1 MKHVPLHPRESER
14 LRVLRSLDILD
25 TDQEQAYDDL
35 ARLAACVCDA
45 PVALISLI
53 DEQRQWFKSECG
65 MAVEETPRDWAFCA
79 HAILGQQLLVVE
91 DASRDGRFRDNPF
104 VTGAP
109 YVRFYAGAPLVM
121 EEGLAVG
128 TLCVVGYESRSL
140 SPEQAD
146 ALQVLAR
153 QVVQQLELRRR
164 LGQLHRL
171 DRAKD
176 EFIAMVSHEMQT
188 PLTSV
193 CGSLSLLR
201 HGKAGRLDQDASQM
215 VDLAHRNA
223 ERLRDIVQDILEL
236 TKLEAG
242 GLQVERQVLDLQALV
257 SRALELNRRQ
267 FDRGAHAVLQDGID
281 SEVWIHGDE
290 QCLLQVLGRLIS
302 NAAKF
307 ASDGDRVEVR
317 LRTAEQTARI
327 EITDHGPGISASDQ
341 TLLFGKF
348 QQIGSG
354 EHRKLP
360 GTGLGL
366 HICKRIVELHRGEL
380 GVESYPN
387 ERTTFHISL
396 PLANTHAPS

>member
-25 TDQEQAYDDL
+25 TGQEQVYDDL
-35 ARLAACVCDA
+35 ARLAARVCDT

-65 MAVEETPRDWAFCA
+65 IEVDETPREWAFCA
-79 HAILGQQLLVVE
+79 HTILGQRLLVVE

-109 YVRFYAGAPLVM
+109 YVRFYAGAPLIV
-121 EEGLAVG
+121 ENDLAVG
-128 TLCVVGYESRSL
+128 ALCVFGYEPRTL
-140 SPEQAD
+140 SPAQAD

-153 QVVQQLELRRR
+153 QVVQQLELRRT
-164 LGQLHRL
+164 LGQLQRL

-201 HGKAGRLDQDASQM
+201 HGKAGSLDQDASHM
-215 VDLAHRNA
+215 VELAHRNA
-223 ERLRDIVQDILEL
+223 DRLRDIVQDILEL
-236 TKLEAG
+236 TKIEAG
-242 GLQVERQVLDLQALV
+242 ELQLERQTLELQALV
-257 SRALELNRRQ
+257 SRALELNRIQ
-267 FDRGAHAVLQDGID
+267 FQRGAYAVLHDSID

-290 QCLLQVLGRLIS
+290 QRLLQVLSRLIS

-317 LRTAEQTARI
+317 LRTNNNTARI

-341 TLLFGKF
+341 TRLFTKF
-348 QQIGSG
+348 QQSGSG
-354 EHRKLP
+354 EQPKLA

-366 HICKRIVELHRGEL
+366 HICKRVVELHQGEL

-396 PLANTHAPS
+396 PLANPHALD